1 MVHYVSTAVNVL
13 HLGHEPEQAAMLCVA
28 LGRVAGL
35 DGGLV
40 DRVFEA
46 LAVRCEAAGACVVN
60 AVALWIFANWG
71 THCLTA
77 SRSAW
82 KILRLPAH
90 GSASACVSLK
100 PSLVCCVRA
109 GDWQAAALALTHLSH
124 DAQHQQVLLAVRQE
138 RADRSDS
145 SSSSGSN
152 DAGDNAATT
161 GDTLPGADSSRQAK
175 SSGSLRQA
183 LRLPPVEQCAG
194 LARSANG
201 PLESVRWALW

>member
-1 MVHYVSTAVNVL
+1 MRGKCCGTVDFCQLGYTLSDSQQESMEDTATSCTWVSISVC
-13 HLGHEPEQAAMLCVA
+13 EPQTCLCA
-28 LGRVAGL
+28 
-35 DGGLV
+35 
-40 DRVFEA
+40 
-46 LAVRCEAAGACVVN
+46 
-60 AVALWIFANWG
+60 
-71 THCLTA
+71 
-77 SRSAW
+77 
-82 KILRLPAH
+82 
-90 GSASACVSLK
+90 
-100 PSLVCCVRA
+100 LVCCVRA